1 MCIYIRP
8 PSIPLFRLFLFVACF
23 DVIIEGSLRFSLC
36 FHLSIFFYNTSFIDV
51 IIEVTL
57 ELTLSRIHSRLMH
70 TLANFSTSCVE
81 G

>member
-1 MCIYIRP
+1 MCIYNRL
-8 PSIPLFRLFLFVACF
+8 PSIHLFRLFLFVACY
-23 DVIIEGSLRFSLC
+23 DVIREGCVRFSLC
-36 FHLSIFFYNTSFIDV
+36 FHIVNLKKNFFIDV

-70 TLANFSTSCVE
+70 TLANCSTSCVQ